1 VHAPNQSWLLI
12 FLISSF
18 GVARLRSSPDHSR
31 LEVRMRRTSKSNS
44 PGADLR
50 LTRIIYGGNLIDV
63 EIAKRIGTSRTRMKQ
78 LGTNLWRRFLRVTRC
93 RTGKTGADL
102 RCTFGGV
109 PHLALFISRCRWIIN
124 LIDATLVST

>member
-63 EIAKRIGTSRTRMKQ
+63 EAHRNIAHSHEAIGNEPVAPVSSRDALSDRED
-78 LGTNLWRRFLRVTRC
+78 RR
-93 RTGKTGADL
+93 
-102 RCTFGGV
+102 
-109 PHLALFISRCRWIIN
+109 
-124 LIDATLVST
+124 